1 MSDKLYIVIPAYN
14 EEKNIENCINDWYP
28 IVERHNGEGKSRLFI
43 VDDGSTDDTADLLCN
58 ALKDRPLLEYHTKK
72 NGGHGAAVLYGY
84 RYAIEQGAD
93 YVFQTDSDGQTE
105 SNEFDAFWQ
114 KRDGYDAIIGERL
127 KRGDGS
133 GRKFVENVVCLLLRM
148 VFGIKTRDANAPFR
162 LMRCDKLKE
171 YIDILPQ
178 DFNIP
183 NIMFTTFFLYFR
195 DRTLFIPISFNSRKE
210 GKTSINMSKMIKI
223 GTKAIVDF
231 GALKKK
237 MRVIKKG
244 RRYEA

>member
-93 YVFQTDSDGQTE
+93 YVFQTDSDGQTLPD
-105 SNEFDAFWQ
+105 EFEPFW
-114 KRDGYDAIIGERL
+114 KRRKKYDMVIGWRRV
-127 KRGDGS
+127 RGDGA
-133 GRKFVENVVCLLLRM
+133 GRVFVTRTLRK
-148 VFGIKTRDANAPFR
+148 VINLCFRVKIPDANTPYR
-162 LMRCDKLKE
+162 LMNARTLEK
-171 YIDILPQ
+171 YIDI
-178 DFNIP
+178 IP
-183 NIMFTTFFLYFR
+183 EDYFLTNVVVSVIFKKKGC
-195 DRTLFIPISFNSRKE
+195 RTRYIPITFRSRQ
-210 GKTSINMSKMIKI
+210 GGVNSINMAKIVKI
-223 GTKAIVDF
+223 GMQALRDF
-231 GALKKK
+231 RMINKRL
-237 MRVIKKG
+237 
-244 RRYEA
+244 